1 MRKNTLVIL
10 GHPDENS
17 FCGALAESYLE
28 GAKSAGVDV
37 REIRIGSLEFEPV
50 LRRRHENGRELEPD
64 LVRAQELIRWAR
76 HLVFIYPVWWGTIPA
91 LMKGFIERVF
101 MPGFAFRYREDSP
114 FWDRLLSGRS
124 AHLIVTMDSPPW
136 YYRWV
141 FRMPGHNEMKRT
153 VLGFCGV
160 KPVKITSFGPMRDS
174 SREQRE
180 KWIAKVRGFGERS

>member
-1 MRKNTLVIL
+1 MKKNTLVVL

-17 FCGALAESYLE
+17 FCGALAEAYVE
-28 GAKSAGVDV
+28 GARNAGTDV

-50 LRRRHENGRELEPD
+50 PRRRHWDDRELEPD
-64 LVRAQELIRWAR
+64 LAEAQELIRWAR
-76 HLVFIYPVWWGTIPA
+76 HLVFVYPVWWGTIPA

-101 MPGFAFRYREDSP
+101 TPGFAFRYREGSP

-180 KWIAKVRGFGERS
+180 KWIAEVRGFGERA